1 MLDRKKKAPAQPV
14 EKPSR
19 QVLRQL
25 ARRRRKQPV
34 DVPQTVWHGI
44 NDMPKIGIGPRPA
57 ILKAKGSFGRRIIS
71 SVTKVV
77 NGVKRE
83 IVRHATKGERS
94 YRA

>member
-1 MLDRKKKAPAQPV
+1 MLGRKKKAPAQPV

-34 DVPQTVWHGI
+34 DVSQTVWHGI
-44 NDMPKIGIGPRPA
+44 NDMPKI
-57 ILKAKGSFGRRIIS
+57 
-71 SVTKVV
+71 
-77 NGVKRE
+77 
-83 IVRHATKGERS
+83 VRHAAEGERS